1 MIQLLRAHFSPIGC
15 PNYILHTFLISTSL
29 FAFCLYDPLLVSHDS
44 TTLQQVQCIAGS
56 RSTMHIVAP
65 GCIRYFPKQL
75 GDNISSSI
83 QLSRISGSELL
94 AGIPKAM
101 SRRNRNI
108 SAAACRLDDLESF
121 EDGGSKSLNSAL
133 KEASD
138 VDF

>member
-1 MIQLLRAHFSPIGC
+1 
-15 PNYILHTFLISTSL
+15 
-29 FAFCLYDPLLVSHDS
+29 
-44 TTLQQVQCIAGS
+44 
-56 RSTMHIVAP
+56 
-65 GCIRYFPKQL
+65 
-75 GDNISSSI
+75 
-83 QLSRISGSELL
+83 
-94 AGIPKAM
+94 M